1 MGKKKE
7 IRRIF
12 VCPFCTCWYDLVTEL
27 SEHLRHEHL
36 SLALDAF
43 AELQGVPK
51 Q

>member
-7 IRRIF
+7 THRIL
-12 VCPFCTCWYDLVTEL
+12 VCPFCTCCYDLVTDL

-36 SLALDAF
+36 SLALEAF